1 MISPPFCL
9 FAEGMLEGV
18 DNEFGDYQTDAF
30 CIAPG
35 GIKAQLEFS
44 MSTDLSPANSAK
56 NG

>member
-1 MISPPFCL
+1 
-9 FAEGMLEGV
+9 MLEGV

-44 MSTDLSPANSAK
+44 MSTSRPEISQPS
-56 NG
+56 